1 MQTSG
6 LVHLLL
12 KATLSP
18 DLDNPEKHGITQ
30 FSALPDSA
38 AHEQQQ
44 LLWSILVVMC
54 EKSTNCCR
62 EVMRLRFMESL
73 LLYIDVPRSSVQVL
87 SILSRTSELF
97 WKLARYLRR
106 GFSLE
111 LDVLAPR
118 GCAVVL
124 VLRWSEFSPFP
135 PLLHIYFPY
144 RLFAFTGGNMGN
156 GRNSLARTELKVGEH
171 PLRMQIVIW
180 FQVLKLD
187 VPCSRHRATYE

>member
-1 MQTSG
+1 MQEAYTQCYEDAGKEIRNTILAILLFLAEDKEFCKLMQTSG

-73 LLYIDVPRSSVQVL
+73 LLYL
-87 SILSRTSELF
+87 SLI
-97 WKLARYLRR
+97 
-106 GFSLE
+106 
-111 LDVLAPR
+111 
-118 GCAVVL
+118 
-124 VLRWSEFSPFP
+124 
-135 PLLHIYFPY
+135 HI
-144 RLFAFTGGNMGN
+144 
-156 GRNSLARTELKVGEH
+156 
-171 PLRMQIVIW
+171 
-180 FQVLKLD
+180 
-187 VPCSRHRATYE
+187 